1 MMKIE
6 LNLES
11 YAVLLYCTDIV
22 PTKDQPLSSD
32 EWNVVEKLV
41 IESPKKDVSALF
53 GMSYEGLT
61 QIVGIEGYLAR
72 KMIARN
78 ALMPH
83 LMYSLHNLEANGI
96 KVTTQYEK
104 NYPTFFNKLGDRKPS
119 ILFYQGDLSFLE
131 GDCLSIVGPQDLK
144 DSYKK
149 GLSLLIEK
157 GLKAKRIFVTSNM
170 KGTDAYVEDKVL
182 KGNGNVVEFVA
193 DHMFDRLSECKKYIE
208 EGRMTIV
215 CACDP
220 FGYFDVTNTLDRNI
234 YVCGLSREQIV
245 LATSINTGPIWFTAV
260 LNLHYHW
267 THLLVSQQGEM
278 ESGNMR
284 LIEMGAVPIYLSDLE
299 SDLTI
304 HQIYEKNSPKE
315 ATEQVVKQMSIFDY
329 LGDEEEEKDV

>member
-11 YAVLLYCTDIV
+11 YAVLLYCTDII
-22 PTKDQPLSSD
+22 PTKEQPLSSD

-41 IESPKKDVSALF
+41 EESPKKDVSALF

-61 QIVGIEGYLAR
+61 QIVGIEGFLAD

-83 LMYSLHNLEANGI
+83 LMYSLHNLESNGI
-96 KVTTQYEK
+96 KVTTQYED
-104 NYPTFFNKLGDRKPS
+104 NYPSFLNKLGDRKPS
-119 ILFYQGDLSFLE
+119 ILFYQGNLSFLE

-144 DSYKK
+144 SNYKHS
-149 GLSLLIEK
+149 LSRLIEK
-157 GLKAKRIFVTSNM
+157 GLKAKRTFITSNM

-182 KGNGNVVEFVA
+182 KSKGKLVEFVA
-193 DHMFDRLSECKKYIE
+193 DHMFDRLSECRKAID
-208 EGRMTIV
+208 EGQMTIV

-267 THLLVSQQGEM
+267 THLLVSQQAQM

-284 LIEMGAVPIYLSDLE
+284 LIEMGAVPIYLSDLK

-304 HQIYEKNSPKE
+304 HEIYEKNSPKE
-315 ATEQVVKQMSIFDY
+315 VSEMVVKQMSIFDY
-329 LGDEEEEKDV
+329 LDDEEEKNV